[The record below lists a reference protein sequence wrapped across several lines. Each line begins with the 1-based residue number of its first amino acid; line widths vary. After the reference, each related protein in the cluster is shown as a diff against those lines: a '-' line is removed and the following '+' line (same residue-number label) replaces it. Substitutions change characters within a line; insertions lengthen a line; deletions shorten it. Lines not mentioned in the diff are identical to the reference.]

1 VPGAVPDG
9 SKLRLAPPQEP
20 AWWSAPNLGS
30 VPTDS
35 LSRVQHPKLT
45 KWVVPAQPS
54 LFPLTNDEKDGVAF
68 RLADAVIRSGTY
80 AAQKRLAGRVST
92 TDMHI
97 RSLLVALLEGSN
109 RLTPTLAATA
119 MEAPLSALRGA
130 VAHAQRL
137 LNVEGYAVL
146 RRDADGETL
155 ILDEALL
162 REQFEVRA

>member
-1 VPGAVPDG
+1 
-9 SKLRLAPPQEP
+9 
-20 AWWSAPNLGS
+20 
-30 VPTDS
+30 
-35 LSRVQHPKLT
+35 
-45 KWVVPAQPS
+45 
-54 LFPLTNDEKDGVAF
+54 
-68 RLADAVIRSGTY
+68 
-80 AAQKRLAGRVST
+80 
-92 TDMHI
+92 MHI